1 MTKQRSVLIFI
12 FILFIAF
19 FYARPLSA
27 EDVLSWNDCLA
38 QAQKNNPE
46 LISSAEKINQER
58 SGKDIT
64 ASGLY
69 PQTNATLGASTGE
82 SKSDSGATTTNNS
95 YSYGIN
101 ASQLIFDG
109 QKSISATK
117 AAEEDVKAA
126 QENYRF
132 TSTQTRWN
140 LRTAFVNLLK
150 AQELIKVAQDIEKI
164 RRDNLVLITLRYQSG
179 LEHKGALLTA
189 EANVAQAR
197 LEISQAKRDVELAQ
211 RQLAKAMGAK
221 EFKAFF
227 VQGDFVVSAA
237 TMQKPDFDQVI
248 KKNPSVLQALA
259 KKNSAMFNVKATKG
273 NFAPQVSASANAGKK
288 SADWPPDNDQ
298 WSAGLNVSLPLFEG
312 GLKQA
317 QLDQA
322 RAVYRQAQADERT
335 AQDAALVALQQSWG
349 DLQDAVERVDVERK
363 TLDASQERSKI
374 AEAQYAIGFIT
385 FDNWIIIENDLVT
398 AKKSY
403 LQAQADASLAEAD
416 WVQAKGETL
425 EYAP

>member
-1 MTKQRSVLIFI
+1 MNTKRLLIFI
-12 FILFIAF
+12 KILFILSF
-19 FYARPLSA
+19 FIPTLGAQ
-27 EDVLSWNDCLA
+27 EVLTWHDCLA
-38 QAQKNNPE
+38 QAKENNPA
-46 LISSAEKINQER
+46 LISSAEQVNQKK

-69 PQTNATLGASTGE
+69 PQTSATFGASTSETG
-82 SKSDSGATTTNNS
+82 SDSGSSETTNS

-109 QKSISATK
+109 QKSINSTK

-132 TSTQTRWN
+132 TSAQTRWN
-140 LRTAFVNLLK
+140 LRASFVKLLK
-150 AQELIKVAQDIEKI
+150 AQELIKVAEDIEKI

-197 LEISQAKRDVELAQ
+197 LELAQAKRDVELAQ

-221 EFKAFF
+221 EFKSFF
-227 VQGDFVVSAA
+227 VQGDFIVSDTAA
-237 TMQKPDFDQVI
+237 QKPDLEALI
-248 KKNPSVLQALA
+248 KNNPSVLQAIA
-259 KKNSAMFNVKATKG
+259 KRNAAMLNISASKG
-273 NFAPQVSASANAGKK
+273 NFSPRISASAGAGRK
-288 SADWPPDNDQ
+288 SSDWPPENNQ
-298 WSAGLNVSLPLFEG
+298 WSAGLNVNLPLFEG

-317 QLDQA
+317 QLDQS
-322 RAVYRQAQADERT
+322 RASYRQAQADARIAEDT
-335 AQDAALVALQQSWG
+335 VLVNLQQAWG
-349 DLQDAVERVDVERK
+349 NLQDALERVGVEQK
-363 TLDASQERSKI
+363 TLEASQERSKI
-374 AEAQYAIGFIT
+374 AEAQYAIGFIS

-403 LQAQADASLAEAD
+403 LQAQAAALLAEAD
-416 WVQAKGETL
+416 WVLAKGETL

>member
-1 MTKQRSVLIFI
+1 MNMRRLILIFI
-12 FILFIAF
+12 CILFILPF
-19 FYARPLSA
+19 FVSVLGA
-27 EDVLSWNDCLA
+27 EEVLTWHDCLT
-38 QAQKNNPE
+38 QAKENNPD
-46 LISSAEKINQER
+46 LISSAEQVNQKK
-58 SGKDIT
+58 SSKDIT

-82 SKSDSGATTTNNS
+82 AKSDSGATTTNNS

-109 QKSISATK
+109 QKSINSTK

-132 TSTQTRWN
+132 TSSQTRWN

-211 RQLAKAMGAK
+211 RQLAKAMGVK
-221 EFKAFF
+221 EFKPFF
-227 VQGDFVVSAA
+227 VKGDFIVSETAV
-237 TMQKPDFDQVI
+237 QKPDLEALI
-248 KKNPSVLQALA
+248 KNNPSVLQAIA
-259 KKNSAMFNVKATKG
+259 KKNSAMFDVKATKG
-273 NFAPQVSASANAGKK
+273 SFAPQVSASAGAGKK
-288 SADWPPDNDQ
+288 SADWPPDNNQ

-322 RAVYRQAQADERT
+322 RAAYRQAQADEQIIKDT
-335 AQDAALVALQQSWG
+335 AVVSLQQAWG
-349 DLQDAVERVDVERK
+349 SLQDSLERVDVERK
-363 TLDASQERSKI
+363 TLEASLERSKI
-374 AEAQYAIGFIT
+374 AEAQYAIGFIS

-403 LQAQADASLAEAD
+403 LQAQAAALLAEAD
-416 WVQAKGETL
+416 WVLAKGETL